1 MGNANWRGK
10 IGGGDPV
17 KASHAAYDIITRN
30 DDANRYRTPQ
40 RLWALFQALL
50 LIPDVVFAFVN
61 IRCNRPNG

>member
-1 MGNANWRGK
+1 MQT
-10 IGGGDPV
+10 GGGKFWGGILP
-17 KASHAAYDIITRN
+17 KASHAAHDVITRN

-40 RLWALFQALL
+40 RLWALFQPLL